1 MINTPLIERI
11 KTNFNTQ
18 FGTEPLLVF
27 SPGRI
32 NLIGEHT
39 DYNEGFVFP
48 AAIDK
53 GIVAAIDT
61 SDTAFCTIVAADK
74 NESIEFSLNKLQP
87 IPNGSWRN
95 YVLGVVDEVQKKGL
109 QLSPFHLVF
118 GGNIPS
124 GAGLSSS
131 AALENSI
138 VFALNEFFS
147 LRLSKKEM
155 ILISQKAEHH
165 FVGVHC
171 GIMDQYASMF
181 GVQDKALLLDCRD
194 LSAIE
199 FTIDFKE
206 YTLLLI
212 NTHVKHNLA
221 ESAYNDRRSTCEKIT
236 KLLHI
241 KALRD
246 ANETDLLKIQ
256 DQVSTE
262 DYQKAVYIIQENQR
276 VLAASKA
283 LKNNNL
289 TAFGKLLYSSHN
301 GLQHQYDVSCT
312 ELDFLVDLTRE
323 FPEVLGARMM
333 GGGFGGCTLNLIKKE
348 AIEKFTNKASSEY
361 LQKFGINISSYQ
373 LKIAN
378 GTHRI
383 S

>member
-1 MINTPLIERI
+1 MINTSLIQRI
-11 KTNFNTQ
+11 KTSFNTQ

-53 GIVAAIDT
+53 GIVAAIAD
-61 SDTAFCTIVAADK
+61 SDTACCTIVAADK
-74 NESIEFSLNKLQP
+74 NESIEFSLNNLQP
-87 IPNGSWRN
+87 IPNGGWKN
-95 YVLGVVDEVQKKGL
+95 YVLGVVDEVQKKGIL
-109 QLSPFHLVF
+109 LKPFHIVF
-118 GGNIPS
+118 GGNIPG

-138 VFALNEFFS
+138 VFALNELFS
-147 LRLSKKEM
+147 LKLSKEEM
-155 ILISQKAEHH
+155 MLISQKAEHH

-171 GIMDQYASMF
+171 GIMDQYTSMF
-181 GVQDKALLLDCRD
+181 GIQDKALLLDCRD
-194 LSAIE
+194 LNAIE
-199 FTIDFKE
+199 FNIDFKE

-221 ESAYNDRRSTCEKIT
+221 ESAYNDRRSACEKIA
-236 KLLHI
+236 KLLHV

-246 ANETDLLKIQ
+246 ANESDLLRIQ
-256 DQVSTE
+256 EQISTE

-276 VLAASKA
+276 VLEASKA
-283 LKNNNL
+283 LKDNNL
-289 TAFGKLLYSSHN
+289 IAFGKLLYSSHN
-301 GLQHQYDVSCT
+301 GLQHQYNVSCA

-323 FPEVLGARMM
+323 FPEILGARMM

-361 LQKFGINISSYQ
+361 LQKFGINISTYQ
-373 LKIAN
+373 LKISN

>member
-1 MINTPLIERI
+1 MDTNLIQRI
-11 KTNFNTQ
+11 KTSFNTQ

-48 AAIDK
+48 AAINK
-53 GIVAAIDT
+53 GIVAAIDASNT
-61 SDTAFCTIVAADK
+61 EFCTIVAADK
-74 NESIEFSLNKLQP
+74 NESIEFSLNNLKP

-95 YVLGVVDEVQKKGL
+95 YVLGVIDEVQKKDL
-109 QLSPFHLVF
+109 QLKPFHIVF
-118 GGNIPS
+118 GGNIPG

-147 LRLSKKEM
+147 LKLSKEEM
-155 ILISQKAEHH
+155 MLISQKAEHH

-171 GIMDQYASMF
+171 GIMDQYTSMF
-181 GVQDKALLLDCRD
+181 GVQDKALLLDCRT
-194 LSAIE
+194 LKASE
-199 FTIDFKE
+199 FIIDFKE

-221 ESAYNDRRSTCEKIT
+221 ESAYNDRRFVCEKIA
-236 KLLHI
+236 KLLNI

-246 ANETDLLKIQ
+246 ASGADLLKIQ
-256 DQVSTE
+256 EQISIE
-262 DYQKAVYIIQENQR
+262 DYQKALYIIQENQR
-276 VLAASKA
+276 VLEASKA
-283 LKNNNL
+283 LKNNDL
-289 TAFGKLLYSSHN
+289 TNFGKLLYSSHN
-301 GLQHQYDVSCT
+301 GLQHQYNVSCS
-312 ELDFLVDLTRE
+312 ELDFLVDLTRD
-323 FPEVLGARMM
+323 FSEVLGARMM

-348 AIEKFTNKASSEY
+348 AIKEFIDKASSEY
-361 LQKFGINISSYQ
+361 LQKFGINISTYQ
-373 LKIAN
+373 LKISN
-378 GTHRI
+378 GVHRI